1 MPGPSTLSTS
11 TDGMIPAGGAA
22 NPGGRMTECDIL
34 RGTVGPSEE
43 SGAVIPN
50 VNEAAMSGFA
60 DSDRRLIEQDV
71 DKLRK
76 IRKGI
81 RLMFVDCALRLLEY
95 NQLDWTGNRAN
106 RFRCRDTI
114 ADAILNGATMPCP
127 HGQIIFPST
136 SSSPCPQSAM
146 SLRASPRLLTAPH
159 CLHLPCSPSL
169 SSVRGPRGIRLRGG
183 VQVQD

>member
-22 NPGGRMTECDIL
+22 NPGGRMTECDMFS
-34 RGTVGPSEE
+34 GPSEK

-95 NQLDWTGNRAN
+95 NGLDRTGNRAD

-127 HGQIIFPST
+127 VVRSSFP
-136 SSSPCPQSAM
+136 PPHP
-146 SLRASPRLLTAPH
+146 LRALNPP
-159 CLHLPCSPSL
+159 CL
-169 SSVRGPRGIRLRGG
+169 SVRLPAF
-183 VQVQD
+183 

>member
-22 NPGGRMTECDIL
+22 NPGGRMTERDML
-34 RGTVGPSEE
+34 SGTVGPSEE

-71 DKLRK
+71 DKLRE

-95 NQLDWTGNRAN
+95 NRLDRAGNRAN
-106 RFRCRDTI
+106 RFRWRDII
-114 ADAILNGATMPCP
+114 ADAILNGATKPCP
-127 HGQIIFPST
+127 VVRSSFP
-136 SSSPCPQSAM
+136 PPHP
-146 SLRASPRLLTAPH
+146 LRALNPP
-159 CLHLPCSPSL
+159 CL
-169 SSVRGPRGIRLRGG
+169 SVRLPAF
-183 VQVQD
+183 